1 MKKLGKKRKH
11 PPKDTTSQNKS
22 STAPI
27 KKHNQKKI
35 PSPLEESNP
44 QNNKWATDM
53 LYQRMDELK
62 YDLDKIF
69 LIV

>member
-27 KKHNQKKI
+27 KKHNQKLKQKNKDKKLGRK
-35 PSPLEESNP
+35 PESSFYCIHQTNEIK
-44 QNNKWATDM
+44 NK
-53 LYQRMDELK
+53 
-62 YDLDKIF
+62 
-69 LIV
+69 